1 MCYVIQS
8 VILASYACI
17 HCSFFTFTSYDHD
30 YVITSV
36 KVIYSG
42 CYLID
47 CWIGAQ
53 HAEYLFILCV
63 ECPSSFGL

>member
-1 MCYVIQS
+1 MLFSQLFWPLMHVFI
-8 VILASYACI
+8 VL
-17 HCSFFTFTSYDHD
+17 FFTFTSYDHD

-42 CYLID
+42 CYLIN

-53 HAEYLFILCV
+53 HYTI
-63 ECPSSFGL
+63 P